1 MSNSLRS
8 PASLSGHP
16 YFFKSRSNKK
26 RRGAFRFP
34 AAWFGFTSYLQLE
47 VDLAKHLY
55 DSHSFRRGGK
65 SPVWRGRGNGY
76 CRDHAERTALVVA
89 DRVLEVGVIQ
99 DVEEVGTKRELH
111 PFI

>member
-1 MSNSLRS
+1 MARHLCNRRRFVPTTVS
-8 PASLSGHP
+8 
-16 YFFKSRSNKK
+16 FQSR
-26 RRGAFRFP
+26 
-34 AAWFGFTSYLQLE
+34 YLQLE

-65 SPVWRGRGNGY
+65 SPIWGGRRNSY

-99 DVEEVGTKRELH
+99 NVEEVGAKRELQ